1 MKRINKLFDRL
12 KLIIAGNMNFVLTT
26 HVSPDGDAIGSVLSF
41 ENYLV
46 NKGKNV
52 RILNHS
58 YTPSTLSFL
67 DRENKIEVF
76 PRRVDSLAP
85 IINSTDV
92 IILLDANEYSRTRSL
107 EEYIRKSSAMK
118 ICIDHHTD
126 IKESDF
132 DFVICETSYAANC
145 QLLYDY
151 FMHDNE
157 SYINEEVAN
166 LLYAGI
172 MTDTGSFRFPRTTS
186 RVLRICADLIDKGA
200 DPIFLYE
207 KIYDTMSKSKLNLLQ
222 KYLNSFEFHFNDSVV
237 TAIVRE
243 KDFGE
248 SQAELNDVEGFS
260 AYLMGLENVK
270 MGVLIAELPKGVK
283 VSLRSKGKIPVNE
296 LAKEFAGGG
305 HKNAA
310 GISFDKLPVEDIK
323 KDILSKAEK
332 YLI

>member
-1 MKRINKLFDRL
+1 
-12 KLIIAGNMNFVLTT
+12 MNYVLTT

-52 RILNHS
+52 RIINHS
-58 YTPSTLSFL
+58 NTPSTLSFL
-67 DRENKIEVF
+67 DHDNKIEVF

-92 IILLDANEYSRTRSL
+92 IILFDANEYSRTRSL

-132 DFVICETSYAANC
+132 DFSICETSYAANC
-145 QLLYDY
+145 QLLYEY

-157 SYINEEVAN
+157 SFINEEVAN

-186 RVLRICADLIDKGA
+186 RVLRICGDLIDKGA
-200 DPIFLYE
+200 DPVFLYE
-207 KIYDTMSKSKLNLLQ
+207 KIYDTMSKNKLRLLQ
-222 KYLNSFEFHFNDSVV
+222 KFLNSFEFYFNDSVV
-237 TAIVRE
+237 TAIVSE
-243 KDFGE
+243 KDFKE

-270 MGVLIAELPKGVK
+270 MGVLIAELPTGVK
-283 VSLRSKGKIPVNE
+283 VSLRSKGDISVNNI
-296 LAKEFAGGG
+296 AKEFAGGG

-310 GISFDKLPVEDIK
+310 GISFDKLPLEDIK
-323 KDILSKAEK
+323 KDILAKSEK
-332 YLI
+332 YFK